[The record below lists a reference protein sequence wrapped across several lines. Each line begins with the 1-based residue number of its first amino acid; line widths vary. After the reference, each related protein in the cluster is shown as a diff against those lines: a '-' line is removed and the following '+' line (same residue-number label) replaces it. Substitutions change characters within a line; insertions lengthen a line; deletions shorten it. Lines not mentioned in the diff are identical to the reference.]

1 MRGDGGRMAN
11 LPEEDGVF
19 PVRHVYRPV
28 EIKRQFLTR
37 YKEITV
43 EWIVREDDLQQY
55 LGM

>member
-1 MRGDGGRMAN
+1 MAN